1 MLSYSL
7 IIDKTYLMKSKCTKK
22 QLTEFLKNYIKTLKN
37 EQNQTDFID
46 LEATQFVS
54 QQMKQK
60 ITFPEF
66 ISNLTEQLTKYQ
78 KNLFYQ
84 MTGSFIPDFHTLGNQ
99 QKYIIDLVLR
109 YKGVYETETDS
120 ETQNKTLYLAF
131 PGPSPVYCLFRELR
145 EYQKIKVKSRG
156 MSYRERGLNTK
167 YINPN

>member
-1 MLSYSL
+1 MLSYFL
-7 IIDKTYLMKSKCTKK
+7 IIGKTYLMNSKCTKK

-37 EQNQTDFID
+37 EHDQSDLID
-46 LEATQFVS
+46 LEATQFVT

-84 MTGSFIPDFHTLGNQ
+84 MTGSFIPDFHTHGNQ
-99 QKYIIDLVLR
+99 QKYIIGLVLR
-109 YKGVYETETDS
+109 YRGVYQIETES
-120 ETQNKTLYLAF
+120 ETQNTTLYLAF

-145 EYQKIKVKSRG
+145 EYKKIKVKSRG
-156 MSYRERGLNTK
+156 VS
-167 YINPN
+167 

>member
-1 MLSYSL
+1 MN
-7 IIDKTYLMKSKCTKK
+7 SKCTKK

-37 EQNQTDFID
+37 EHDQTDLID
-46 LEATQFVS
+46 LEATQFVN

-84 MTGSFIPDFHTLGNQ
+84 MTGSFIPDFHTHGNQ

-109 YKGVYETETDS
+109 YRGVYQIEINS
-120 ETQNKTLYLAF
+120 ETQDTTLYLAL

-145 EYQKIKVKSRG
+145 EYQKIKMTSNFH
-156 MSYRERGLNTK
+156 ETT
-167 YINPN
+167 

>member
-1 MLSYSL
+1 MN
-7 IIDKTYLMKSKCTKK
+7 SKCTKK

-37 EQNQTDFID
+37 EHDQTDLID
-46 LEATQFVS
+46 LEATQFVT

-84 MTGSFIPDFHTLGNQ
+84 MTGSFIPDFHTHGNQ

-109 YKGVYETETDS
+109 YRGVYQIETES
-120 ETQNKTLYLAF
+120 ETQNTILYLAF
-131 PGPSPVYCLFRELR
+131 PGPSPVYCLFRELH
-145 EYQKIKVKSRG
+145 EYQKIKLSKS
-156 MSYRERGLNTK
+156 K
-167 YINPN
+167 